1 MEQVSQLAALAEAV
15 FDYHKHCYDVME
27 SLVATLNNKYVAAVY
42 YILYLIFSES
52 DVLILVVD
60 KVDNR

>member
-27 SLVATLNNKYVAAVY
+27 SLVATLNNKYVAVVY
-42 YILYLIFSES
+42 YTP
-52 DVLILVVD
+52 VVTLLH
-60 KVDNR
+60 VTITATMV

>member
-42 YILYLIFSES
+42 YILYLIFGEY